1 MPSDACGLPRADV
14 DRTGFALHKAKPKY
28 AKIQDA
34 STPLRFAQHDTGK
47 QRTSTVM
54 LSEAE
59 ASHTRIYT

>member
-34 STPLRFAQHDTGK
+34 ERSGCHDEY
-47 QRTSTVM
+47 
-54 LSEAE
+54 EAE
-59 ASHTRIYT
+59 SKHLYGLAHNQNDA